1 MAGVNSGGDIRK
13 TFSSET
19 SQWGSDKTDR
29 RELACKRKCDWAHA
43 LIEVVARSVV
53 LRSDVGRLLS
63 ANLAFPF
70 PMCTWASAPR
80 RMPNRPRSIMVGFEK
95 GCFEQNPE

>member
-53 LRSDVGRLLS
+53 YAVMSDVFFPRTWHSRSRCAPGRRLRV
-63 ANLAFPF
+63 ACRTDRA
-70 PMCTWASAPR
+70 ASWWGSR
-80 RMPNRPRSIMVGFEK
+80 RVASNRIR
-95 GCFEQNPE
+95 